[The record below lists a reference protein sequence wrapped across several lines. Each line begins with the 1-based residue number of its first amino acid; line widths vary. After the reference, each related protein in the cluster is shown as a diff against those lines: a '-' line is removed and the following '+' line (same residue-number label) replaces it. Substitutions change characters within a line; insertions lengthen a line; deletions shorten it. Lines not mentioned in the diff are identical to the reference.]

1 MRRAMLTIGVI
12 GMLVACTKPSST
24 VDQAPS
30 SPTPA
35 ATPTVTANP
44 TRAPTPRPT
53 MSATPAPPTAAPTP
67 DAVAQ
72 WAKDIG
78 GILSIAAGITADTR
92 AVSEEFARCDF
103 SRLSLFN
110 TRSVYSRQELQAA
123 LRGLAGPT
131 SETQLIT
138 GLLQYAL
145 ELEIQADVPRSTAA
159 MLESVQGT
167 TPCTGGDRNIA
178 DSDATDAKAE
188 FLTFYNA
195 IAELY
200 GLRTWQPDDF

>member
-1 MRRAMLTIGVI
+1 
-12 GMLVACTKPSST
+12 MLVACTTPSST

-35 ATPTVTANP
+35 ATPTVTAN
-44 TRAPTPRPT
+44 PTPRPT

-72 WAKDIG
+72 WAQDIG
-78 GILSIAAGITADTR
+78 GILSIAAGITADTK

-103 SRLSLFN
+103 SRLTLFN
-110 TRSVYSRQELQAA
+110 TRSVYSRQELQEA
-123 LRGLAGPT
+123 LRGLTGPT
-131 SETQLIT
+131 SENQLIT
-138 GLLQYAL
+138 GRLQYAL

-167 TPCTGGDRNIA
+167 TPCTGGDRNSVDA
-178 DSDATDAKAE
+178 DATDAKAE
-188 FLTFYNA
+188 FLSFYNP